1 MRPKT
6 ISVLTILMFFGCAVR
21 NEAVRVREQLNYIE
35 KSNRRIEG
43 EINQLDSLSMEEIE
57 LIMRFRAQQGE
68 ALSRI
73 EENIESLRNA
83 VNELSGI
90 SIPQKAD
97 TSISSDVYSI
107 AYSDYLQGNYDLSI
121 SGLLTYINSIPKLD
135 EARYLLGECYFEKED
150 YIYAIKSFDMVVQ
163 SHPQSKRAP
172 TSLYKTGKIYET
184 MGDTVS
190 ANQYFK
196 RLSSDYPNSPEAAL
210 LRDVKQ

>member
-1 MRPKT
+1 
-6 ISVLTILMFFGCAVR
+6 MFFGCAVR